1 MAFLRNNAVNRAN
14 LHYAI
19 QALAMATGGVFFLA
33 FLLHAGVSVP
43 VTLLTQ
49 VAIVTGRFLVRPVV
63 LPLARRWGL
72 KPLVILGALT
82 VACQFPLLAQVHGP
96 GPWLAAVCV
105 VAAVGDALYWPTYHA
120 YFAALGDAEHR
131 GHQIGAREALAAAVG
146 VAGPLLGAWALV
158 TLGPGRAFALVA
170 LIQAASVLPLLGA
183 PNVPV
188 AANVTGAFRSAALGM
203 ALFVS
208 DGWTAACVYFAWQV
222 VLFLSLGSSLAAYG
236 GAMAFAALAGAA
248 AGLLLGRHIDLGHG
262 RRAAVI
268 ANLMFAAT
276 VVARAASV
284 GSPWLA
290 VGANAFGALVGA
302 LSIPAT
308 MTAVYNLAKA
318 SPCPLRF
325 HIASEGGWDVGCA
338 VGCLVAA
345 GLAALGVPLS
355 AAIALAL
362 LGALT
367 NGVLLWRYYPSATRA
382 PT

>member
-14 LHYAI
+14 LHYAV
-19 QALAMATGGVFFLA
+19 QALAMGAGGLFFLA

-49 VAIVTGRFLVRPVV
+49 VAILAGRFAVRSAV

-72 KPLVILGALT
+72 KPLVIFGAL
-82 VACQFPLLAQVHGP
+82 AFGCQYPLLAQVHGP

-105 VAAVGDALYWPTYHA
+105 VAAVGDAFYWPTYHA

-131 GHQIGAREALAAAVG
+131 GHQIGAREVLAAAVG
-146 VAGPLLGAWALV
+146 VAAPLLGAWALV
-158 TLGPGRAFALVA
+158 TLGPAWAFALVG
-170 LIQAASVLPLLGA
+170 LVQAVSVLPLLGA

-188 AANVTGAFRSAALGM
+188 ADQAPGAFRSAAVGM
-203 ALFVS
+203 ALFVT
-208 DGWTAACVYFAWQV
+208 DGWIAACFYFAWQV
-222 VLFLSLGSSLAAYG
+222 VLFLSLGRSLAAYG

-248 AGLLLGRHIDLGHG
+248 AGLFLGRRIDLGHG
-262 RRAAVI
+262 RWAAVV
-268 ANLMFAAT
+268 ANLVFAGA
-276 VVARAASV
+276 ALLRAASV

-290 VGANAFGALVGA
+290 VAANALGSLVGA
-302 LSIPAT
+302 LTIPAT

-338 VGCLVAA
+338 AGCLVAA

-355 AAIALAL
+355 VAIALTVP
-362 LGALT
+362 GALVNAT
-367 NGVLLWRYYPSATRA
+367 ILWRYYPSGPQATA
-382 PT
+382 

>member
-14 LHYAI
+14 LHYAV

-49 VAIVTGRFLVRPVV
+49 VAIVTGRFLVRPAV

-72 KPLVILGALT
+72 KPLVILGALA

-96 GPWLAAVCV
+96 GPWLAAVCI

-158 TLGPGRAFALVA
+158 TLGPGKAFALVA

-188 AANVTGAFRSAALGM
+188 AASVTGAFRSAALGM

-236 GAMAFAALAGAA
+236 GAMAVAALAGAA

-262 RRAAVI
+262 RRAAVL

-302 LSIPAT
+302 LAIPAT

-367 NGVLLWRYYPSATRA
+367 NGVLLWRYYPSAARA
-382 PT
+382 PS

>member
-14 LHYAI
+14 LHYAV

-49 VAIVTGRFLVRPVV
+49 VAIVTGRFLVRPAV

-72 KPLVILGALT
+72 KPLVILGALA

-96 GPWLAAVCV
+96 GPWLAAVCI

-158 TLGPGRAFALVA
+158 TLGPGKAFALVA

-188 AANVTGAFRSAALGM
+188 AASVTGVFRSAALGM

-236 GAMAFAALAGAA
+236 GAMAVAALAGAA

-262 RRAAVI
+262 RRAAVL

-302 LSIPAT
+302 LAIPAT

-367 NGVLLWRYYPSATRA
+367 NGVLLWRYYPSAARA
-382 PT
+382 PS